1 MASLAP
7 TRRAFQFRWTRIV
20 IYAVLIIFAIWFLTP
35 IYVMLMA
42 SLKGQAEA
50 LQIQNMWLPPRIL
63 GIKSFLTA
71 WFGSSE
77 PPATLGVEQGFWNSV
92 SLVIPATIISTLI
105 GSVNGYILSKWKFR
119 GADLI
124 FTLMLFGMFL
134 PYQSI
139 LIPLVVT
146 YQNFEKITGI
156 QLFSTIPGLVVA
168 HVIYGIPI
176 CTLIFRNYYSQLPT
190 EMIEAARIDGANFFS
205 IYRRILLPLSQPAFV
220 VVVIWQFTSIWND
233 FLFGVTLANTPKV
246 YPITVSLNNIAGSFH
261 VPYNIQMGAALL
273 TALPPL
279 LVYIFL
285 GRYFIRGLMAGS
297 LKG

>member
-1 MASLAP
+1 MAAGVR
-7 TRRAFQFRWTRIV
+7 TRSTSRFHWSRIL
-20 IYAVLIIFAIWFLTP
+20 IYAILIVAALWFLMP
-35 IYVMLMA
+35 IYVLVVA
-42 SLKGQAEA
+42 SLKSQAEA
-50 LQIQNMWLPPRIL
+50 LQIQNMWNLPRVL
-63 GIKSFLTA
+63 GVRSFQIA
-71 WFGSSE
+71 WFGSLE
-77 PPATLGVEQGFWNSV
+77 PPATLGLEQGFWNSIF
-92 SLVIPATIISTLI
+92 LVIPATIISTLI
-105 GSVNGYILSKWKFR
+105 GSINGYILSKWKFR
-119 GADLI
+119 GADLL
-124 FTLMLFGMFL
+124 FTLMLFGMFI

-146 YQNFEKITGI
+146 YQSFAQITGI

-176 CTLIFRNYYSQLPT
+176 CTLIFRNYYTQLPT
-190 EMIEAARIDGANFFS
+190 EMVEAARIDGANFFS

-261 VPYNIQMGAALL
+261 VPYNVQMAAALL

>member
-1 MASLAP
+1 MAVALSP
-7 TRRAFQFRWTRIV
+7 RRSHWHWTRLI
-20 IYAVLIIFAIWFLTP
+20 IYALLVVFAIWYLMP
-35 IYVMLMA
+35 VYVLLMA
-42 SLKGQAEA
+42 SLKSQAEA

-63 GIKSFLTA
+63 GIRSFQIA
-71 WFGSSE
+71 WFGSTT
-77 PPATLGVEQGFWNSV
+77 PPATLGLEQGFWNSV
-92 SLVIPATIISTLI
+92 LLVIPATIISTFI
-105 GSVNGYILSKWKFR
+105 GSINGYILSKWRFR

-139 LIPLVVT
+139 LIPLVVS
-146 YQNFEKITGI
+146 YQWFERITTL
-156 QLFSTIPGLVVA
+156 QLFSTIPGLIVA

-176 CTLIFRNYYSQLPT
+176 CTLIFRNYYTQLPN
-190 EMIEAARIDGANFFS
+190 EMVEAARIDGANFFS

-261 VPYNIQMGAALL
+261 VPYNVQMAAALL